1 MALLPIT
8 GIPSSYRYP
17 GQFAQINFGQGP
29 STAAAGRRGVCF
41 VMPMLAAGGTWSA
54 NGFYQVRKEQDAASG
69 AGEGSPAHRAVRA
82 FLAANKTAK
91 LYVVPYLPTL
101 GGSPATATVDVTFAT
116 NATATGVAEL
126 RVCGELCS
134 AAYHSGDTPT
144 IVAALMRDSINGKPW
159 LPVSAAASSGVLT
172 ISAKIAGASQGT
184 ATYGQ
189 FQVRAAVTPGTGIT
203 VTPASAEVGS
213 TVAGADGTTTEAAN
227 LLTALNTLAAV
238 RQYYLGVSMHD
249 ATGLGHLKSHLATKS
264 EPNPGLRSVGVGAY
278 PHTLAAGQTLATA
291 LNYERIRIGWQNDGD
306 DDVATIVGNLAAV
319 FQIEEERDSA
329 ASFDLYRVPGRWN
342 VKPAYDRADWPD
354 MDDCNDAINDGL
366 IPIASDSAGSFIV
379 MSVTTRSKNAG
390 GTQDDFRAAES
401 HRVSVCDEYV
411 DQLLIRDANTFANM
425 KLQSDVLLSDGT
437 PDPNQRVPRRT
448 TTPENYKRW
457 LFNEIDTFAPGKFQ
471 DLAAMKE
478 SVRVVRDPSN
488 AGRLEVAHQI
498 RTVDIRHQVTFDLA
512 EVSPG

>member
-17 GQFAQINFGQGP
+17 AAFAQINFGQGP
-29 STAAAGRRGVCF
+29 STAAGGRRTICL
-41 VMPMLAAGGTWSA
+41 VMPMLAAGATWTA
-54 NGFYQVRKEQDAASG
+54 NGFYEIRKEQDAAAG
-69 AGEGSPAHRAVRA
+69 AGEGSPLHRAARA
-82 FLAANKTAK
+82 VLACNKTTK
-91 LYVVPYLPTL
+91 LYAVPYMPSS
-101 GGSPATATVDVTFAT
+101 GGAPATATIDVTFAT
-116 NATATGVAEL
+116 TATATGVAEVW
-126 RVCGELCS
+126 VCGELCS
-134 AAYHSGDTPT
+134 AAYHTGDTPT
-144 IVAALMRDSINGKPW
+144 VIAALIRDSINAKSW
-159 LPVSAAASSGVLT
+159 LPVLATASVGAVS
-172 ISAKIAGASQGT
+172 IAAKIAGASQGT

-189 FQVRAAVTPGTGIT
+189 FQVRARTTPGTGTT
-203 VTPASAEVGS
+203 VSPAAGEVGS

-227 LLTALNTLAAV
+227 LLAALNTLVAV
-238 RQYYLGVSMHD
+238 RHYYLGVSMHD
-249 ATGLGHLKSHLATKS
+249 SVGLGHVKSHVAVKS
-264 EPNPGLRSVGVGAY
+264 EPNPGLRSVAVAAY

-306 DDVATIVGNLAAV
+306 DDVATIVGNLLGA
-319 FQIEEERDSA
+319 FQLEEERDSA
-329 ASFDLYRVPGRWN
+329 AGFDLYRVAGRWN

-366 IPIASDSAGSFIV
+366 TPIASDAAGSFIV
-379 MSVTTRSKNAG
+379 MSVTTRSKNSG

-411 DQLLIRDANTFANM
+411 DRLLARDAATFVNK

-437 PDPNQRVPRRT
+437 VDTGRALPPNT

-471 DLAAMKE
+471 EVAAMRE
-478 SVRVVRDPSN
+478 SVRCVRDPSN
-488 AGRLEVAHQI
+488 TGRLEVAHQI

-512 EVSPG
+512 ETSPG